1 MTSAIPSALLIHAVA
16 WIVPT
21 STTDG
26 HGNTKRDY
34 TVPPATSTSISG
46 RMQQDQGNE
55 PLSDGR
61 EPLERR
67 WTLFT
72 NQAGIGGYDRIVFD
86 GMTFEVEGPPAPAYG
101 AAGFHHAEVKLRQVA
116 G

>member
-1 MTSAIPSALLIHAVA
+1 MTSAVPAALLIHTVA
-16 WIVPT
+16 WIVPA

-26 HGNTKRDY
+26 HGNVVRNY
-34 TVPPATSTSISG
+34 TVPPAASTSIAG
-46 RMQQDQGNE
+46 RMQQDQGDE
-55 PLSDGR
+55 PLSEGR

-72 NQAGIGGYDRIVFD
+72 NQSGIGGYDRIVFD
-86 GMTFEVEGPPAPAYG
+86 GMTFEVDGPPAPAYG
-101 AAGFHHAEVKLRQVA
+101 GTAFHHAEVKLRQVA

>member
-1 MTSAIPSALLIHAVA
+1 MTAAIPSALLIHTVT

-21 STTDG
+21 TSTDA
-26 HGNTKRDY
+26 HGNTVRTY
-34 TVPPATSTSISG
+34 GSGTSITG
-46 RMQQDQGNE
+46 RMQQDRGTE

-61 EPLERR
+61 DPLERR

-72 NQAGIGGYDRIVFD
+72 NQTGISGYDRIVFD

-101 AAGFHHAEVKLRQVA
+101 ASAFHHAEVGLRLVD